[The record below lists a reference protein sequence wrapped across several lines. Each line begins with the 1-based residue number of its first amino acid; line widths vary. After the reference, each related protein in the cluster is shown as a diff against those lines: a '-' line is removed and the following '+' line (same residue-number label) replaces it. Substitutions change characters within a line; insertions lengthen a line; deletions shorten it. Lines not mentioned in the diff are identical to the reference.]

1 MSHTTRLSLILPLL
15 LAAAFVGSI
24 QQVHA
29 QAGNTTQPPAVTPA
43 QTLDEKPAVGG
54 YGLINPLRSNS
65 IPQIIGQLVAWLGGL
80 AGSLFFFYL
89 LWGGVEWMTAG
100 GSNDRV
106 KSATKKI
113 QAAIFGIA
121 VVVFAYLA
129 VATIIGFVPR

>member
-1 MSHTTRLSLILPLL
+1 
-15 LAAAFVGSI
+15 
-24 QQVHA
+24 
-29 QAGNTTQPPAVTPA
+29 
-43 QTLDEKPAVGG
+43 
-54 YGLINPLRSNS
+54 
-65 IPQIIGQLVAWLGGL
+65 
-80 AGSLFFFYL
+80 
-89 LWGGVEWMTAG
+89 MTAG